1 VEDQA
6 AYMREICMDNHCVGY
21 EVADTPEQ
29 RAILW
34 AARREARNSIKLSHA
49 GDILISG
56 DVCLP
61 ISHFGEMVEFVH
73 QVADDLGLQI
83 YVFGHA
89 GDGNLHT
96 ETIIARNNEAMARL
110 GAEATDRIVRQ
121 ALSLGGTIAGEHGVG
136 LAKKIYLEAEHGQAV
151 DLMRAIKATF
161 DPKGIMNP
169 GKIWV

>member
-1 VEDQA
+1 
-6 AYMREICMDNHCVGY
+6 
-21 EVADTPEQ
+21 
-29 RAILW
+29 
-34 AARREARNSIKLSHA
+34 
-49 GDILISG
+49 
-56 DVCLP
+56 LP

-96 ETIIARNNEAMARL
+96 ETIIARNDESMARL